1 VDPTEDQTQRRTNE
15 GMILRADQIPVDATE
30 RIPDALKRL
39 IKLYTEWQ
47 KPQQASEWQK
57 KLEQRTEPA

>member
-1 VDPTEDQTQRRTNE
+1 MVRRAN
-15 GMILRADQIPVDATE
+15 QIPVEASE
-30 RIPDALKRL
+30 RIPESLKRL

>member
-1 VDPTEDQTQRRTNE
+1 LIAGYDGMVRRAN
-15 GMILRADQIPVDATE
+15 QIPVEASE
-30 RIPDALKRL
+30 RIPESLKRL